1 MATKTAIKKRR
12 IDLGRVDWL
21 MVLADAAL
29 KTEKT
34 QEQKLGTGALGPRM
48 RDFLREFRGDE
59 VGDAD
64 DEDGEDDEDDDNEES
79 DASSS
84 ENAGAESEL
93 RARIAELQAD
103 NARLKESL
111 ALRDERGALTI
122 RALEIEV
129 AGLKRAAELDARE
142 RELLLAE
149 LNGRRVA
156 GAGQPPRAESK
167 PATPANPLLA
177 PSAPPVREETLCE
190 AESREAALEEE
201 SPQATPDVGSGD
213 TRQPSEVASDA
224 GDADDDT
231 EASSGSEPEVGSA
244 GDDEPSTDGEA
255 SSATVLELKRPP
267 VEEVELVDGAPE
279 DAEVI
284 AIDATSRVVPVALL
298 EKDPLRAARMALEG
312 GDLETAK
319 TLFTML
325 EEKAEA
331 LGADGEEGLVAVRC
345 GLAETHLRKEDLQGA
360 LLASKRARKTA
371 SAAFARTPTPASL
384 LGFLTSSRVRATIL
398 VATQDPVGALTL
410 VAKTFERTEASRI
423 SRSPAHTN
431 ELNVLMSLAEE
442 LQRAGHK
449 FKTKKAKRARGGRR
463 RR

>member
-34 QEQKLGTGALGPRM
+34 QEKKLGTGALDPRM

-64 DEDGEDDEDDDNEES
+64 DEDDEDDDNDNEEG
-79 DASSS
+79 DASKDD
-84 ENAGAESEL
+84 GAESEL
-93 RARIAELQAD
+93 RGRLAELQVE
-103 NARLKESL
+103 NVRLKESL

-156 GAGQPPRAESK
+156 GASQSPRVESK
-167 PATPANPLLA
+167 SATTASPLSVTSYPAVPEKALA
-177 PSAPPVREETLCE
+177 EDETRDL
-190 AESREAALEEE
+190 AREEE
-201 SPQATPDVGSGD
+201 SPQAEPDVGSSD
-213 TRQPSEVASDA
+213 TRLPSEVASDA
-224 GDADDDT
+224 GDADDDA
-231 EASSGSEPEVGSA
+231 EASSGSEPEVGGV

-255 SSATVLELKRPP
+255 SSAPVLELKRTP

-284 AIDATSRVVPVALL
+284 AIDATSRGVPVALL

-360 LLASKRARKTA
+360 LLASKRARKAA

-384 LGFLTSSRVRATIL
+384 LDFLTSSRVRATIL

-410 VAKTFERTEASRI
+410 VAKSFERTEASRI

-449 FKTKKAKRARGGRR
+449 FKAKKSKRGRAGRR

>member
-1 MATKTAIKKRR
+1 VCEEPPQAKPDI
-12 IDLGRVDWL
+12 G
-21 MVLADAAL
+21 
-29 KTEKT
+29 
-34 QEQKLGTGALGPRM
+34 G
-48 RDFLREFRGDE
+48 
-59 VGDAD
+59 GDAD
-64 DEDGEDDEDDDNEES
+64 TDM
-79 DASSS
+79 
-84 ENAGAESEL
+84 
-93 RARIAELQAD
+93 
-103 NARLKESL
+103 
-111 ALRDERGALTI
+111 
-122 RALEIEV
+122 
-129 AGLKRAAELDARE
+129 
-142 RELLLAE
+142 
-149 LNGRRVA
+149 
-156 GAGQPPRAESK
+156 
-167 PATPANPLLA
+167 
-177 PSAPPVREETLCE
+177 
-190 AESREAALEEE
+190 
-201 SPQATPDVGSGD
+201 
-213 TRQPSEVASDA
+213 PSEVAPKA
-224 GDADDDT
+224 GDTDDSA
-231 EASSGSEPEVGSA
+231 EVSSNAEPEV
-244 GDDEPSTDGEA
+244 DDATSTAREV
-255 SSATVLELKRPP
+255 SSATILELKRPP
-267 VEEVELVDGAPE
+267 VEEVEFVDGAPE

-360 LLASKRARKTA
+360 LLASKRARKAA

-449 FKTKKAKRARGGRR
+449 FKTKKAKRGRAGRR

>member
-29 KTEKT
+29 KTEKA

-48 RDFLREFRGDE
+48 RDFLRDFRGDE
-59 VGDAD
+59 AGDA
-64 DEDGEDDEDDDNEES
+64 DGEDDEDDDNDNEEG
-79 DASSS
+79 DASKDD
-84 ENAGAESEL
+84 GAESEL
-93 RARIAELQAD
+93 RGRLAELQVE
-103 NARLKESL
+103 NVRLKESL
-111 ALRDERGALTI
+111 ALRDERSALTI

-167 PATPANPLLA
+167 PAPPANPLLA

-224 GDADDDT
+224 GDADDDA
-231 EASSGSEPEVGSA
+231 EASSGSEPEVGGA

-255 SSATVLELKRPP
+255 SSATVLELKRP

-360 LLASKRARKTA
+360 LLASKRARKAA

-410 VAKTFERTEASRI
+410 VARTFERAEASRI

-442 LQRAGHK
+442 LQHAGHK
-449 FKTKKAKRARGGRR
+449 FKTKKAKRGRTGRR